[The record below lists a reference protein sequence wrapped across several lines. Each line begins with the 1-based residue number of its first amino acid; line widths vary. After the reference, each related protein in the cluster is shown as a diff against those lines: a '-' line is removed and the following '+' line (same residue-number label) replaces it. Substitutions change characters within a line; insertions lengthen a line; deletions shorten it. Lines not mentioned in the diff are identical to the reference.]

1 MGKMIVYDLSVPI
14 RDGVDWY
21 HEADCPAVALREVGS
36 LAEAG
41 WRSHTLSLMVLNGT
55 TYLETAAHL
64 YEDAP
69 GLDEIPPDK
78 FITRAFVV
86 KLIPAELAAAGSE
99 VQPTAQGLPAPEYPL
114 KGFQE
119 RTDSILLSCGWDAH
133 LHEPDYYHASP
144 YFSPALQDWLLAH
157 RPAILGGDML
167 SFDHPADAAMPFLRE
182 FFRGGGMILCPL
194 VGLDRLPE
202 TVTLCAA
209 PLKLAGA
216 NAAPCRVLA
225 W

>member
-1 MGKMIVYDLSVPI
+1 MTVYDLSVPI
-14 RDGVDWY
+14 LDGVDWY

-36 LAEAG
+36 LPEVG

-69 GLDEIPPDK
+69 TLDDLPPQK
-78 FITRAFVV
+78 FVTRAFVV
-86 KLIPAELAAAGSE
+86 QLSADSQE
-99 VQPTAQGLPAPEYPL
+99 LPAPECRL
-114 KGFQE
+114 KDFQE
-119 RTDSILLSCGWDAH
+119 QVDSLLLSCGWDAH
-133 LHEPDYYHASP
+133 LHDPDYYHASP
-144 YFSPALQDWLLAH
+144 YFSPALQDWLLEH
-157 RPAILGGDML
+157 RPVILGGDML
-167 SFDHPADAAMPFLRE
+167 SFDHPADETMPFLRE

-194 VGLDRLPE
+194 VGLYRLPE
-202 TVTLCAA
+202 TVTLCTA

>member
-1 MGKMIVYDLSVPI
+1 MTVYDLSVPI
-14 RDGVDWY
+14 VDGVDWY

-36 LAEAG
+36 LAEVG

-69 GLDEIPPDK
+69 TLEEIPPDR
-78 FITRAFVV
+78 FITRAFVA
-86 KLIPAELAAAGSE
+86 KLAADGQE
-99 VQPTAQGLPAPEYPL
+99 LPAPEHWL
-114 KGFQE
+114 AGFE
-119 RTDSILLSCGWDAH
+119 NGVDSLLLSCGWDAH
-133 LHEPDYYHASP
+133 LHQPDYYSASP
-144 YFSPALQDWLLAH
+144 YFSRGLQDWLLAH

-167 SFDHPADAAMPFLRE
+167 SFDPPADTTMPFLRE

-209 PLKLAGA
+209 PLRLAGA